1 MKSYKKLHN
10 TSKNEALRLD
20 NEDISQKID
29 PFTFMKG
36 STHPILE
43 ITII

>member
-10 TSKNEALRLD
+10 TSKNEALCLD
-20 NEDISQKID
+20 NEGISQKID

-36 STHPILE
+36 STQLIIE